1 MWLQS
6 VLRPAPPSRQGSPPT
21 PTPAQRWPGP
31 CSEDAVRLAKTM
43 KGGHRLRE
51 GLRPPREVLR
61 KPQHASPFPYSHAS
75 QSWAWLRPLR
85 TPKPRHPR
93 PQVKSLAICQLPG
106 PGPSPCLDRAA
117 SSPVSLPSQPP
128 LSILHSEPRGPLTR
142 RLRLACPTSCS
153 LPRTLGTSAH
163 SVFAPGREASC
174 TRPGVASLCPLPSPE
189 PE

>member
-61 KPQHASPFPYSHAS
+61 KPQHAPPFPYSHAS

-85 TPKPRHPR
+85 TPNATPSPTPGQESRHLPAPWPR
-93 PQVKSLAICQLPG
+93 PQ
-106 PGPSPCLDRAA
+106 
-117 SSPVSLPSQPP
+117 P
-128 LSILHSEPRGPLTR
+128 LSGPRGL
-142 RLRLACPTSCS
+142 
-153 LPRTLGTSAH
+153 
-163 SVFAPGREASC
+163 
-174 TRPGVASLCPLPSPE
+174 
-189 PE
+189 